1 MGADANLALEGASMM
16 HVSTLER
23 LSCCIRADQTGNH
36 DSRGN
41 AQTLVREV
49 NQLDWLLAP
58 QLLDLE
64 RMTVNTASRDMGASE
79 GIIQRMGAPEGADG
93 VNGSRL
99 GPGVQV
105 ARF

>member
-1 MGADANLALEGASMM
+1 MM

-23 LSCCIRADQTGNH
+23 LGCCIRADQTGNH
-36 DSRGN
+36 DNRSN

-64 RMTVNTASRDMGASE
+64 RMAVNTASRDMGASE
-79 GIIQRMGAPEGADG
+79 GANA
-93 VNGSRL
+93 
-99 GPGVQV
+99 
-105 ARF
+105 